1 MRLLSVRRRWQ
12 AEAAGVRGLE
22 LVMLEAILALA
33 QSMPSPVVNVINGD
47 GWGHA
52 EVGSTSPRSSAPM
65 SPVSPA
71 RAARRP

>member
-1 MRLLSVRRRWQ
+1 
-12 AEAAGVRGLE
+12 
-22 LVMLEAILALA
+22 MLEAILALA